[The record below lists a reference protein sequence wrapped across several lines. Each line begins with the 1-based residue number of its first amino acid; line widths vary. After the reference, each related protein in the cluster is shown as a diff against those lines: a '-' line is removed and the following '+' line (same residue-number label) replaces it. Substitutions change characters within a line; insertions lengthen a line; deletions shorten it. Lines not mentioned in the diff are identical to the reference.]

1 MDELADLDALCAR
14 LAGSPLLDGHEVL
27 QLAPTDPP
35 PIDLAAALA
44 SALAKPAGTP
54 TLRELARGRRTAA
67 IITSD
72 ATRATP
78 SEALI
83 GPVMEELARGGM
95 TSDDVEVVIGLG
107 AHRPATPDEIGRLL
121 GAEWAARLRVTNH
134 DARAADLVP
143 IGRTS
148 SGAPLLLNRRVAQA
162 DLRIAFGQV
171 EPHEFAGFTGGRKA
185 ILPSVAGYESIVRN
199 HALDMLVAPTARPGV
214 LEGNPIHEEMLA
226 AARLAR
232 LDFIV
237 NVALDRESRPVAV
250 AAGDVD
256 EAHRQ
261 LVGFLRRHFGVPA
274 LTRPPAVIVT
284 GVGQP
289 LDINLYQTIKALVGI
304 EPLLDA
310 GRGDAAR
317 PVVVLLSRCWDGGG
331 SEEMFEPFLQA
342 QERLDS
348 TTPPDPPPSD
358 ALSQGDA
365 LAQAVLEGLESDYT
379 IEKDESYFIAR
390 VTPKCRAVIACCP
403 GVSDERLRLLGWE
416 PAPDADAAVARALE
430 LSRGAANADGA
441 ADADGTARA
450 GRVAEPDDG
459 SRLVVLCPRAQR
471 ALFG

>member
-1 MDELADLDALCAR
+1 MDELDELADLDALCAR
-14 LAGSPLLDGHEVL
+14 LAESSLLREYEVL
-27 QLAPTDPP
+27 QLAPSDPP
-35 PIDLAAALA
+35 PIDLSTALA
-44 SALAKPAGTP
+44 SVLASPAGTP
-54 TLRELARGRRTAA
+54 PLHELARGRRTAV

-78 SEALI
+78 SAALI
-83 GPVMEELARGGM
+83 GPVVEQLARADI
-95 TSDDVEVVIGLG
+95 SNDAVDVVIGVG
-107 AHRPATPDEIGRLL
+107 AHRPATGDEIERLL
-121 GAEWAARLRVTNH
+121 GGEWAARLRVTNH
-134 DARAADLVP
+134 DARADDLMA

-148 SGAPLLLNRRVAQA
+148 RGVPLLMNRRVAQA

-199 HALDMLVAPTARPGV
+199 HALDMLTAPTARPGV
-214 LEGNPIHEEMLA
+214 LEGNPIHEEMLD

-237 NVALDRESRPVAV
+237 NVALDRESRPIAV

-256 EAHRQ
+256 QAHRQ
-261 LVGFLRRHFGVPA
+261 LVAFLRRHFGVPA

-284 GVGQP
+284 GTGQP

-310 GRGDAAR
+310 EHGDAGA

-342 QERLDS
+342 SERLRDGI
-348 TTPPDPPPSD
+348 DGGLPSG
-358 ALSQGDA
+358 APRA
-365 LAQAVLEGLESDYT
+365 AAIARAVLAALEGDYT
-379 IEKDESYFIAR
+379 IEKDESYFMAR

-403 GVSDERLRLLGWE
+403 GVPDERLRLLGWE
-416 PAPDADAAVARALE
+416 PARDSDSAVARALE
-430 LSRGAANADGA
+430 LSRSAAG
-441 ADADGTARA
+441 A
-450 GRVAEPDDG
+450 GRGSEPDEGG

-471 ALFG
+471 ALFA